1 MRVTSPEQL
10 HALDAG
16 VKLMRDYSPEN
27 ERVFRHA
34 LRACG
39 YEVEAQSPDST
50 LAASCS
56 PEHNPLHVPLPLPSG
71 EPE

>member
-1 MRVTSPEQL
+1 MRITSPEQL
-10 HALDAG
+10 HALSSAVD
-16 VKLMRDYSPEN
+16 LMREYTPAKEQTL
-27 ERVFRHA
+27 RHA

-39 YEVEAQSPDST
+39 YEVETQAPDST